1 MNKRLNKNIYRAL
14 LLISFLA
21 INATILYG
29 ISAVLSYLNTGADKS
44 SMLHLQTKT
53 NEAYLPKITWKSL
66 QNEGRPMEKQ
76 TLQEIEKDYAS
87 AWYVR
92 SVAYKSNNIFGIAD
106 YYTDSARVKLYRTID
121 LNKKTKT
128 TVNITTLEHH
138 PTLDFYSLDGTLV
151 VFTDRNVL
159 SYEETL
165 IDNEVV
171 FRKKDTTSYKVIMLL
186 EDGFWRIRH
195 LVTFDAQK
203 EPIKSKRKTFVKEE
217 IENIKG
223 LNYYPKESPWNMCGV
238 AFNDSIIAQDFKIIK
253 KMGLNTARIF
263 IPYEDFGKAK
273 VHLKKIEKL
282 RKILDAAEDN
292 NIKIVV
298 TLFDFY
304 GDYDIIDWTL
314 THRHAETIVT
324 AFKDH
329 KAILAWDVK
338 NEPDLDFESRGKEKV
353 IAWLEQMVAT
363 IKIKDKKHPVTIGW
377 SSPEAA
383 VNLAAEV
390 DFVSFH
396 YYKKVADFKKS
407 YAVLKKAVPNKPLVL
422 QEYGLSSYSG
432 IWNAFTGSQKKQATY
447 YEEMQVA
454 LKEEKIPYL
463 FWTLYDF
470 EKIPTSVVGKLP
482 WRKKP
487 QEYYGCIDK
496 DGKEKA
502 SMSVLSVNKI
512 ETKN

>member
-1 MNKRLNKNIYRAL
+1 MNKELNKNIYRGL

-21 INATILYG
+21 INAAILYG

-44 SMLHLQTKT
+44 SILHLQAKT
-53 NEAYLPKITWKSL
+53 NEAYLPKITWESL
-66 QNEGRPMEKQ
+66 QNRGRPMEKQ
-76 TLQEIEKDYAS
+76 TLQEIEKDYVS

-92 SVAYKSNNIFGIAD
+92 SLAYKSNITFGIAD
-106 YYTDSARVKLYRTID
+106 YYTDSARVKLYRTIG

-128 TVNITTLEHH
+128 TVNSTTLEHH

-165 IDNEVV
+165 IDDEVV
-171 FRKKDTTSYKVIMLL
+171 FSKKDTTSYKVIMLL

-195 LVTFDAQK
+195 LVAIDDQK
-203 EPIKSKRKTFVKEE
+203 EPIKSNHKILVKED

-223 LNYYPKESPWNMCGV
+223 LNYYPKENPWNMYGV
-238 AFNDSIIAQDFKIIK
+238 VFNDSVIAQDFKIIK
-253 KMGLNTARIF
+253 NMGLNTARIF
-263 IPYEDFGKAK
+263 VPYQGFGKAK
-273 VHLKKIEKL
+273 IHPEKIEKL
-282 RKILDAAEDN
+282 RKTLDAAEEN

-314 THRHAETIVT
+314 THRHAETIVGT
-324 AFKDH
+324 FKDH

-353 IAWLEQMVAT
+353 LAWLEQMVST
-363 IKIKDKKHPVTIGW
+363 IKIWDTNHPVTIGW

-383 VNLAAEV
+383 VNLGAEV

-396 YYKKVADFKKS
+396 YYKKVLDFKKS
-407 YAVLKKAVPNKPLVL
+407 YLALKNAVPNKPLVL

-432 IWNAFTGSQKKQATY
+432 IWNAFTGSQKKQAKY
-447 YEEMQVA
+447 YQKMQAV
-454 LKEEKIPYL
+454 LHEEKTPYL

-502 SMSVLSVNKI
+502 SMKVLSVNKI
-512 ETKN
+512 EKGY